1 VSASG
6 ARRPDLGGPFGRPG
20 PRTPDRMRIFT
31 TEHIE
36 RARSGRE
43 DIYTVEDLNRAYQ
56 CGHDDG
62 RSHTWMAG
70 HERVRDTYRAHN
82 SNDHSRCERR
92 GDVCVDP
99 LDERPM

>member
-1 VSASG
+1 MSASA
-6 ARRPDLGGPFGRPG
+6 ARRPDLGGPFGPFRGPG
-20 PRTPDRMRIFT
+20 PRTPDAMRIF
-31 TEHIE
+31 
-36 RARSGRE
+36 
-43 DIYTVEDLNRAYQ
+43 TVEDLNRAYQ
-56 CGHDDG
+56 AGHDAG

>member
-1 VSASG
+1 
-6 ARRPDLGGPFGRPG
+6 
-20 PRTPDRMRIFT
+20 MRIFT

-56 CGHDDG
+56 CRARRLAAVTRG
-62 RSHTWMAG
+62 WPEY
-70 HERVRDTYRAHN
+70 ERVRDTYRAHN
-82 SNDHSRCERR
+82 SGDHSRCERR